1 MSGYTLKELLGKR
14 ASALFVKNE
23 SEELVERKNEM
34 RKKGISDAYELSL
47 RDKSGQT
54 KWWLISG
61 APRYNDNGDLVGS
74 IGIHLDITQQKLLEL
89 ELIGAR
95 EEAES
100 SVNAKQ
106 TFLANMSHEIR
117 TPMNAIL
124 GMTNQLGKTKLNK
137 DQHFYLN
144 TIHSA
149 ADNLLIIINDILD
162 LSKIDAGKLTLEK
175 IGFEPKTVMSR
186 VMQVMVHRA
195 EEKGLDFVN
204 SYYDPK
210 LSPILLGDPYR
221 LNQVLLNLVSNAIKF
236 THKGSV
242 DITCKVIA
250 DLPQKQTVEI
260 AVTDTGIGMDES
272 FANNLFDKFSQED
285 SSIIRKYGGTGL
297 GMSISKELIDLMH
310 GKINVTSKKGK
321 GTSIAI
327 VIDFEKGTIAD
338 LPFKEIVVTDTSLLQ
353 GKKILVT
360 DDNEMNQLVA
370 ATILQN
376 YGAEITEAFNGAE
389 AVEKIKETNFDLVLM
404 DVQMPV
410 MDGIEATRI
419 IRDTISKTLPVIALT
434 AFAINGD
441 NQKCMAAGMNDY
453 LSKPF
458 EESQLLNII
467 SKWLGKSLQ
476 NEKNVPEI
484 NTGEEALYDLSKL
497 NEIAR
502 NNKIFV
508 DKMINLFIDQIP
520 VAVEEIQAAYLDKNF
535 ETIKRVAH
543 RIKPS
548 IDNMGVASLKTEV
561 REIEALATE
570 NQNSPKLIQLIQQMD
585 STLKKVVEALRTEL

>member
-1 MSGYTLKELLGKR
+1 
-14 ASALFVKNE
+14 
-23 SEELVERKNEM
+23 
-34 RKKGISDAYELSL
+34 
-47 RDKSGQT
+47 
-54 KWWLISG
+54 
-61 APRYNDNGDLVGS
+61 
-74 IGIHLDITQQKLLEL
+74 
-89 ELIGAR
+89 
-95 EEAES
+95 
-100 SVNAKQ
+100 
-106 TFLANMSHEIR
+106 
-117 TPMNAIL
+117 
-124 GMTNQLGKTKLNK
+124 
-137 DQHFYLN
+137 
-144 TIHSA
+144 
-149 ADNLLIIINDILD
+149 
-162 LSKIDAGKLTLEK
+162 
-175 IGFEPKTVMSR
+175 MSR

-195 EEKGLDFVN
+195 EEKGLNFIN
-204 SYYDPK
+204 SFCDAR

-236 THKGSV
+236 THKGNV
-242 DITCKVIA
+242 DITCKVVA
-250 DLPQKQTVEI
+250 DYPHKQTVEI
-260 AVTDTGIGMDES
+260 AVTDTGIGMEES
-272 FANNLFDKFSQED
+272 FATNLFDKFSQED

-297 GMSISKELIDLMH
+297 GMSISKELIDLMQ
-310 GKINVTSKKGK
+310 GKINVVSKKGT
-321 GTSIAI
+321 GTCIAI

-376 YGAEITEAFNGAE
+376 FGAEITEAFNGAE
-389 AVEKIKETNFDLVLM
+389 AIEKIKETNFDLVLM

-419 IRDTISKTLPVIALT
+419 IRETISKTLPVIALT

-476 NEKNVPEI
+476 SGKNLPEPL
-484 NTGEEALYDLSKL
+484 NDDEALYDLSKL

-502 NNKIFV
+502 NNKVFV

-520 VAVEEIQAAYLDKNF
+520 AAVEEIQAAYLEKNF
-535 ETIKRVAH
+535 DTVKRVAH

-548 IDNMGVASLKTEV
+548 IDNMGIGSLKTEV

-570 NQNSPKLIQLIQQMD
+570 NQHSPKLIQLIQQLD
-585 STLKKVVEALRTEL
+585 STIKKVVGGLQAELN